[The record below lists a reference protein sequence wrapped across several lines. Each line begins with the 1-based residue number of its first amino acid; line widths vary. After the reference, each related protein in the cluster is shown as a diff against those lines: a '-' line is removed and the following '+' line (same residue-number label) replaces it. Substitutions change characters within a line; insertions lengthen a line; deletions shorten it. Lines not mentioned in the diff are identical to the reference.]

1 MSLIQDAISIFYPYL
16 GDIKSLRNKLMLYF
30 LFNFLSTRPQQKIEF
45 HVNNVAKNKKL
56 IGFLIILAFS
66 QM

>member
-1 MSLIQDAISIFYPYL
+1 
-16 GDIKSLRNKLMLYF
+16 MLYF

-56 IGFLIILAFS
+56 IGFFDNFS
-66 QM
+66 FFSNVI